1 MPLRARLT
9 GGMPPAL
16 RLFLI
21 TTLVMMAF
29 AANSVLGR
37 LGLIGTDIGAGS
49 FALIRLISG
58 AAVLLLICTL
68 QRKHVT
74 GTWTGGI
81 ALLAYAAFFSYAYIA
96 LSAGMGAIIL
106 FAMVQLTMLGWGLL
120 RGERLSAIQW
130 TGFAVA
136 VAALIWLVSPS
147 IEAPPL
153 LAAASMAL
161 AGMGWGAYSLLG
173 RGASDPTA
181 ATAGNFLRAS
191 ALGLPVLVLAISFA
205 PEPLPPIDGIAI
217 AIISGAVTSGLGY
230 VIWYS
235 VVKQLSASR
244 AGIAQ
249 LSVPALAAIGGV
261 LFLSEPITL
270 RFALS
275 TLAILGGVGL
285 AVLTATPG
293 SSKASE

>member
-1 MPLRARLT
+1 MPI
-9 GGMPPAL
+9 AL

-21 TTLVMMAF
+21 TTLVMIAF

-74 GTWTGGI
+74 GTWAGGV

-96 LSAGMGAIIL
+96 LSAGMGAVIL
-106 FAMVQLTMLGWGLL
+106 FALVQLTMLGWGLFQ
-120 RGERLSAIQW
+120 GERLSTLQWAGFVVAI
-130 TGFAVA
+130 
-136 VAALIWLVSPS
+136 AALVWLVSPS

-153 LAAASMAL
+153 LATAAMAI

-173 RGASDPTA
+173 RGVSDPTA

-191 ALGLPVLVLAISFA
+191 ALGLPVLALAISFA
-205 PEPLPPIDGIAI
+205 PEPLPPTDGILI
-217 AIISGAVTSGLGY
+217 AVVSGAVTSGLGY

-249 LSVPALAAIGGV
+249 LSVPAIAAIGGV

-285 AVLTATPG
+285 AVLTAAPG

>member
-1 MPLRARLT
+1 
-9 GGMPPAL
+9 MPPAL

-21 TTLVMMAF
+21 TTLVMIAF

-136 VAALIWLVSPS
+136 VMALIWLVSPS

-191 ALGLPVLVLAISFA
+191 VLGLPVLVLAISVA
-205 PEPLPPIDGIAI
+205 PEPLPPVDGIAI

-249 LSVPALAAIGGV
+249 LSVPAIAAIGGV

>member
-1 MPLRARLT
+1 
-9 GGMPPAL
+9 MPPAL

-21 TTLVMMAF
+21 TTLVMIAF

-191 ALGLPVLVLAISFA
+191 ALGLPVLVLAISVA
-205 PEPLPPIDGIAI
+205 PEPLPPVDGIAI

-249 LSVPALAAIGGV
+249 LSVPAIAAIGGV

>member
-1 MPLRARLT
+1 M
-9 GGMPPAL
+9 
-16 RLFLI
+16 I
-21 TTLVMMAF
+21 AF

-74 GTWTGGI
+74 GTWAGGV

-96 LSAGMGAIIL
+96 LSAGMGAVIL
-106 FAMVQLTMLGWGLL
+106 FALVQLTMLGWGLFQ
-120 RGERLSAIQW
+120 GERLSTLQWAGFVVAI
-130 TGFAVA
+130 
-136 VAALIWLVSPS
+136 AALVWLVSPS

-153 LAAASMAL
+153 LATAAMAI

-173 RGASDPTA
+173 RGVSDPTA

-191 ALGLPVLVLAISFA
+191 ALGLPVLALAISFA
-205 PEPLPPIDGIAI
+205 PEPLPPTDGILI
-217 AIISGAVTSGLGY
+217 AVVSGAVTSGLGY

-249 LSVPALAAIGGV
+249 LSVPAIAAIGGV

-285 AVLTATPG
+285 AVLTAAPG

>member
-1 MPLRARLT
+1 M
-9 GGMPPAL
+9 
-16 RLFLI
+16 I
-21 TTLVMMAF
+21 AF

-74 GTWTGGI
+74 GTWAGGV

-106 FAMVQLTMLGWGLL
+106 FALVQLTMLGWGLFQ
-120 RGERLSAIQW
+120 GERLSTLQW
-130 TGFAVA
+130 TGFVVA
-136 VAALIWLVSPS
+136 IAALIWLVSPS
-147 IEAPPL
+147 IEAPSL
-153 LAAASMAL
+153 VATAAMAI

-173 RGASDPTA
+173 RGVSDPTA

-191 ALGLPVLVLAISFA
+191 ALGLPILALAISFA
-205 PEPLPPIDGIAI
+205 PERLPPTDGIVI
-217 AIISGAVTSGLGY
+217 AVVSGAVTSGLGY

-249 LSVPALAAIGGV
+249 LSVPAIAAIGGV

-285 AVLTATPG
+285 AVLTAAPG